1 MNVSIV
7 GTGYV
12 GLVSGTCFADLGVN
26 VTCVDR
32 DSQKINRL
40 VYGAIPIYEPGLDN
54 MINRNVTDK
63 RLTFSSDYKQG
74 FVDQDFV
81 FCAIDTTASEDG
93 STDLEP
99 ILDIAKDFGENI
111 TRYCVFVIKSTAIRS
126 DARTG
131 GTG

>member
-54 MINRNVTDK
+54 MINRNVNDK
-63 RLTFSSDYKQG
+63 RLTFLSDYKQG
-74 FVDQDFV
+74 FINQDFV
-81 FCAIDTTASEDG
+81 FCAIDTTADEDG
-93 STDLEP
+93 STAGCLPGVHFQREKEDRPHPSPGAYRPGTE
-99 ILDIAKDFGENI
+99 GE
-111 TRYCVFVIKSTAIRS
+111 RLSR
-126 DARTG
+126 
-131 GTG
+131 

>member
-26 VTCVDR
+26 VTCVDS

-54 MINRNVTDK
+54 MIARNVNDK
-63 RLTFSSDYKQG
+63 RLTFSSDYKKG
-74 FVDQDFV
+74 FIDQDYV
-81 FCAIDTTASEDG
+81 FCAIDTTADG
-93 STDLEP
+93 DPSWTLP
-99 ILDIAKDFGENI
+99 KP
-111 TRYCVFVIKSTAIRS
+111 S
-126 DARTG
+126 ARTSPV
-131 GTG
+131 TACLSSSQQFLWVPPST